1 MNLGIDVGST
11 TIKCT
16 LLKNQEILFKTYKRH
31 NCQVNEAL
39 AELLKEIKEQFQEF
53 ADKVM
58 DEINK
63 LD

>member
-1 MNLGIDVGST
+1 MVLP
-11 TIKCT
+11 IKIT
-16 LLKNQEILFKTYKRH
+16 NTNKLPFTREELKVTFGKPFKVVPDETR
-31 NCQVNEAL
+31 
-39 AELLKEIKEQFQEF
+39 EIKEQFQEF